1 MAIST
6 QSFATMVQ
14 NQIASIQTAASTLIN
29 FTSGSILRAYVQANA
44 GVSVWL
50 ESLALQVAALSRY
63 STSYGADADT
73 WGLDWGYYRAQG
85 GVSSGQVTFYRYT
98 PTNAATV
105 PVGLIVM
112 TADGTQ
118 TFTVVA
124 DTTNAAWNGSNGFT
138 IAPGISSVTVTCQ
151 SVNYASATNVAANS
165 ITLIQG
171 SVSGVDYCNNTSPFT
186 GGAGAQTDAAYKT
199 GFPPYLLTLARGTVG
214 AITGAVTGIQ
224 TGAQCN
230 VIENYTYVG
239 APQAGFLT
247 VIVDDGTGSPGTT
260 FMTAAQT
267 AVNNMRSG
275 GIQVGVYAP
284 TIITANVTFTIST
297 SSGYVHASLVTLAQ
311 NAVTGYINSL
321 LDGQQLSWSYIAD
334 VIYASS
340 PGIYDVTNVLLNG
353 GTADLVP
360 ASVIYVIKA
369 GTVTGT

>member
-1 MAIST
+1 MALTT

-14 NQIASIQTAASTLIN
+14 NQIASIQTSASTLIN
-29 FTSGSILRAYVQANA
+29 FTAGSILRAYVQANA

-63 STSYGADADT
+63 STSYGPDADT
-73 WGLDWGYYRAQG
+73 WGLDWGYYRAPG
-85 GVSSGQVTFYRYT
+85 GVASGGVTFYRYT
-98 PTNAATV
+98 PTNAATI

-124 DTTNAAWNGSNGFT
+124 DATNSAWNGSNGFT
-138 IAPGISSVTVTCQ
+138 IAPGNASVTVTCQ
-151 SVNYASATNVAANS
+151 SVNLSSATNVSANS

-171 SVSGVDYCNNTSPFT
+171 SVSGVDYCNNTSPFV
-186 GGAGAQTDAAYKT
+186 GGAGAQTDAAYKS
-199 GFPPYLLTLARGTVG
+199 GFPHYLQTLSRGTVA
-214 AITGAVTGIQ
+214 AIQGAVTGIQ

-230 VIENYTYVG
+230 VIENSTYGGV
-239 APQAGFLT
+239 PQAGFLT
-247 VIVDDGTGSPGTT
+247 VIVDDGTGAPGSP
-260 FMTAAQT
+260 FMTAAQI
-267 AVNNMRSG
+267 AVNNMRAG
-275 GIQVGVYAP
+275 AIQCGVYAP

-334 VIYASS
+334 VVYASS

-353 GTADLVP
+353 GTADIVP